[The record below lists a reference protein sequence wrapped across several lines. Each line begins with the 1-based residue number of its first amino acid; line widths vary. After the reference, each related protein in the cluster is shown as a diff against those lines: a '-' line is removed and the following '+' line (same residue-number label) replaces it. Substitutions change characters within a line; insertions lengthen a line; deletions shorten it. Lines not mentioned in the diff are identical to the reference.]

1 MRVKTIKVAVSRTVQ
16 VERFEP
22 VQVTVEAVADLGPD
36 DDVKESKLELYKGVT
51 RATKQFIDNEVLKY
65 TKDKKERNRE

>member
-22 VQVTVEAVADLGPD
+22 VQVTVEAVADLEPD
-36 DDVKESKLELYKGVT
+36 ENVKEAKLELYKGVT